1 LTPVAALAIG
11 VLSATLC
18 AALPAAA
25 GILAADPQ
33 GHPQQHFSTTTER
46 TIPLR
51 ADGIFRL
58 TNSHGDI
65 TVTGTTGRMV
75 RIRATREVDAGDRS
89 VAEPLLAALSFTVA
103 GGDSSVEVVT
113 RHPEAAVV
121 RGITGAD
128 PEPMRL
134 RISYVIEV
142 PADVRI
148 SVRSTSGSIVI
159 RDVDRTVDL
168 DTMSGNM
175 TVRNAGGPVVAG
187 SASGDIDLTDIG
199 RRIRATCVSGDIT
212 IRGDVPTDVE
222 ANNTGGSIRWEAK
235 VGEGGLIRLSSHSGD
250 IEFTA
255 LGETGFSVNLSTI
268 SGSISTPL
276 ELVLMGE
283 TTSRRS
289 LQGEYLEPAARVEL
303 TAFSGNITLITR
315 P

>member
-1 LTPVAALAIG
+1 MLAIG
-11 VLSATLC
+11 VFV
-18 AALPAAA
+18 AALSAAA
-25 GILAADPQ
+25 GTRATGFE
-33 GHPQQHFSTTTER
+33 GHPQQRFYATTER
-46 TIPLR
+46 TLPLG

-75 RIRATREVDAGDRS
+75 RIRAIREVEAGDRT
-89 VAEPLLAALSFTVA
+89 VAEALLAALSFTVA
-103 GGDSSVEVVT
+103 GGDTMVEVVT

-121 RGITGAD
+121 RRITGAD
-128 PEPMRL
+128 PDPMRL
-134 RISYVIEV
+134 RISYIVEV
-142 PADVRI
+142 PSDVRI

-159 RDVDRTVDL
+159 RGVDRTVDL

-175 TVRNAGGPVVAG
+175 TVHGVGGPVVAG
-187 SASGDIDLTDIG
+187 SASGDIELTDIG
-199 RRIRATCVSGDIT
+199 RGIRATCVSGDIT

-222 ANNTGGSIRWEAK
+222 ANNTGGSIRW
-235 VGEGGLIRLSSHSGD
+235 VGRVEEGSLIRLSSHSGD

-276 ELVLMGE
+276 ELVLIGE
-283 TTSRRS
+283 TISRRS
-289 LQGEYLEPAARVEL
+289 LRGEYLEPAARVEL

>member
-1 LTPVAALAIG
+1 MAVLAIG
-11 VLSATLC
+11 VLSFSLC
-18 AALPAAA
+18 AALSTAEGIRGAGQDNPA
-25 GILAADPQ
+25 
-33 GHPQQHFSTTTER
+33 QQRYTSVSEQTL
-46 TIPLR
+46 PLPV
-51 ADGIFRL
+51 DGIFRL
-58 TNSHGDI
+58 TNYHGDI
-65 TVTGTTGRMV
+65 TVAGTNGRMV
-75 RIRATREVDAGDRS
+75 LIRAIREVEAQERS
-89 VAEPLLAALSFTVA
+89 VAQALLTALSFTVA
-103 GGDSSVEVVT
+103 GGDTAVEVVT
-113 RHPEAAVV
+113 RLPEAAVV
-121 RGITGAD
+121 REITGSD
-128 PEPMRL
+128 PESTRL
-134 RISYVIEV
+134 RISYVVEV

-159 RDVDRTVDL
+159 HDVDRTVDL

-212 IRGDVPTDVE
+212 IRGDVPADVE
-222 ANNTGGSIRWEAK
+222 ANNTGGSIRWNGR

-276 ELVLMGE
+276 ALVLTGE

-289 LQGEYLEPAARVEL
+289 LQGEYLEPVARVEL

>member
-1 LTPVAALAIG
+1 MTPVAALAIG

>member
-1 LTPVAALAIG
+1 MTPVAMLAIG
-11 VLSATLC
+11 VFV
-18 AALPAAA
+18 AALSAAA
-25 GILAADPQ
+25 GTRATGFE
-33 GHPQQHFSTTTER
+33 GHPQQRFSATTER
-46 TIPLR
+46 TLPLG

-65 TVTGTTGRMV
+65 TITGTTGRMV

-103 GGDSSVEVVT
+103 GSDSSVEVVT